1 MQRLSDITSAI
12 NKNIAEVEVL
22 SSEENIPASQ
32 EPTQRYLSQRSTI
45 AATLGRTQ
53 SRLNS
58 INNTQRPPNTY
69 FELTLMKAGVQLDEA
84 ENFVLGKYDI
94 FNCMKPL

>member
-1 MQRLSDITSAI
+1 MISYLYLFLQRLQDG
-12 NKNIAEVEVL
+12 NVRDKNDPDLDEMF

-53 SRLNS
+53 SRLNGS
-58 INNTQRPPNTY
+58 QRPPNTY
-69 FELTLMKAGVQLDEA
+69 FELVLMKAGVQLDEG
-84 ENFVLGKYDI
+84 ENFVLCKI
-94 FNCMKPL
+94 